1 VEAEP
6 SLGPLVVGPS
16 APRGRM
22 QNWFFGVAARIV
34 SYGLALVARRSVS
47 VAGVACRRR
56 KPRLPMP
63 HVLVW
68 PITCEASCSCIPG
81 SPRGASSCPASAAR
95 AVHPQGLPLLDAS
108 RRPPRLRR
116 RLLTRQAAAPCP
128 SPPATC
134 EARRGEPSRSHAPLS
149 SRMCPSGR
157 PLFLLLPPPG
167 HGMVGGEGRARCN
180 TLISLQI
187 LAFITIG

>member
-1 VEAEP
+1 MLSE
-6 SLGPLVVGPS
+6 G
-16 APRGRM
+16 GRTYREL
-22 QNWFFGVAARIV
+22 WSR
-34 SYGLALVARRSVS
+34 ARRSVS

-134 EARRGEPSRSHAPLS
+134 EARRAEPQPCAAQLPHVPL
-149 SRMCPSGR
+149 R
-157 PLFLLLPPPG
+157 P
-167 HGMVGGEGRARCN
+167 AA
-180 TLISLQI
+180 I
-187 LAFITIG
+187 LAPAAAWSRNGWRGGKGKV